1 MQVNNFKWTNNAI
14 RDWIDIWAVLWA
26 SVPDA
31 ASHPP
36 FPALPFARAASGD
49 HPFQWVWSHG
59 DKYVLPLALS
69 SDLDAHIDIHLAA
82 EVVGRMDLGM
92 RGIDP
97 IPLPEI
103 DTIKEIS
110 YLMDHYGLI
119 DIKCMIQNWG
129 DVHHWRSSMIQQE
142 LDLD

>member
-14 RDWIDIWAVLWA
+14 RDWIDIWAVLWNE
-26 SVPDA
+26 VDLRD
-31 ASHPP
+31 
-36 FPALPFARAASGD
+36 F
-49 HPFQWVWSHG
+49 PFQWVWSHG

-69 SDLDAHIDIHLAA
+69 SDLDASIDIHLAA

-103 DTIKEIS
+103 HTIKEIG

-119 DIKCMIQNWG
+119 DIKYMVQNWC
-129 DVHHWRSSMIQQE
+129 DDHHWRSSMIQQE

>member
-1 MQVNNFKWTNNAI
+1 MQVNNFKWTDNAI
-14 RDWIDIWAVLWA
+14 QDWVDIWAVLWHE
-26 SVPDA
+26 VKM
-31 ASHPP
+31 
-36 FPALPFARAASGD
+36 GD
-49 HPFQWVWSHG
+49 WPFQWVWSHG

-69 SDLDAHIDIHLAA
+69 SVWDAHIDIHLAA

-103 DTIKEIS
+103 HTIKEIS

-119 DIKCMIQNWG
+119 DIQAMIQDWLLN
-129 DVHHWRSSMIQQE
+129 HHWRSSMIQQE
-142 LDLD
+142 LDSDWATDSD